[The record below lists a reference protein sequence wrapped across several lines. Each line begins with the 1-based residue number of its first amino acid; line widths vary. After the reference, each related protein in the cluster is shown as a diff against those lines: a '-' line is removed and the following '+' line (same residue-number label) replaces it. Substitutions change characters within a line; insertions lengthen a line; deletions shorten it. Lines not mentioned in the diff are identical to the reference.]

1 MHITVAGVH
10 MKGNK
15 DSASQHAIVNR
26 YDLTSHRF
34 KGIACVDVIE
44 LPENLFLP
52 RDPQI
57 VVLDQIQK
65 R

>member
-1 MHITVAGVH
+1 

-15 DSASQHAIVNR
+15 DSASQHAIVNL